1 MRILLLTL
9 VLLMTACRAN
19 QTNSIEPY
27 LDLITIDPEKKVDA
41 RIHNF
46 ADLYNHLA
54 HNDVRAVS
62 VKTYAETLYFNDT
75 LVTLDNREDL
85 IAYLQQ
91 TQDEVEAMS
100 LEVLNVLEKDQDIFV
115 HWKMHT
121 QFSILGK
128 RSKVDSLGI
137 SHLRFDNDGKIT
149 LHQDYWDSTNG
160 FFQHI
165 PIIGGLI
172 QWVKNRLH

>member
-9 VLLMTACRAN
+9 FLLMTACSEK
-19 QTNSIEPY
+19 QPNSMDQY
-27 LDLITIDPEKKVDA
+27 LDLISIEQERAVDA
-41 RIHNF
+41 RVQNF
-46 ADLYNHLA
+46 SDLYNNLD
-54 HNDVRAVS
+54 HNDVRTAAL
-62 VKTYAETLYFNDT
+62 KTYAETLYFNDT
-75 LVTLDNREDL
+75 LVTIDNRDEL

-91 TQDEVEAMS
+91 TQHQVEAMS
-100 LEVLNVLEKDQDIFV
+100 LEVLNVLEKNQDIFV
-115 HWKMHT
+115 YWKMHT

-128 RSKVDSLGI
+128 RSQVDSLGI
-137 SHLRFDNDGKIT
+137 SHLRFDHEGKII

-172 QWVKNRLH
+172 LWVKNRLH

>member
-1 MRILLLTL
+1 MRILPMLFLLL
-9 VLLMTACRAN
+9 SACSAN
-19 QTNSIEPY
+19 TIDSQTQY
-27 LDLITIDPEKKVDA
+27 LDLISTTQGNKMDSRVQ
-41 RIHNF
+41 NF
-46 ADLYNHLA
+46 ADLYNELD
-54 HNDVRAVS
+54 HNDVQAATE
-62 VKTYAETLYFNDT
+62 KTYAETLFFNDT
-75 LVTLDNREDL
+75 LVTIDNRKEL
-85 IAYLQQ
+85 IDYLGQ
-91 TQDEVEAMS
+91 TQQQVEAMS
-100 LEVLNVLEKDQDIFV
+100 LQVLNVLGKGQDIFV

-137 SHLRFDNDGKIT
+137 SHLRFDEQGKII

-172 QWVKNRLH
+172 SWVKNRLH

>member
-9 VLLMTACRAN
+9 VLFMTACSAN
-19 QTNSIEPY
+19 QTNSIEQY
-27 LDLITIDPEKKVDA
+27 LDLIAIEQERTVDD

-46 ADLYNHLA
+46 ADLYNHLD
-54 HNDVRAVS
+54 HNDVTNAT

-75 LVTLDNREDL
+75 LVTIDNREDL

-91 TQDEVEAMS
+91 TQDQVEAMS

-128 RSKVDSLGI
+128 RSKVDTLGI
-137 SHLRFDNDGKIT
+137 SHLRFDKEGKII

-172 QWVKNRLH
+172 LWVKNRLH